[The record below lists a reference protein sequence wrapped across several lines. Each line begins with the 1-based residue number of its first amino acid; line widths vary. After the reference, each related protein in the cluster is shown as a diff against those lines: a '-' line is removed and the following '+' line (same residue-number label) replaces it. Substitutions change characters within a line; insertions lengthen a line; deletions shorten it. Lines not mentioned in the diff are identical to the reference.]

1 MIQMRTSEAAG
12 VLPGELLGG
21 DARFEGC
28 GTDSRSIRTGELF
41 VALRGPNFDGHRFVA
56 DASVRGAAAAMV
68 SERDEYPMPAVL
80 VPDTRTAL
88 LRLSEIWRSRFNIPI
103 AAITGSNGK
112 TTVKEMLASILST
125 QGPVLA
131 TLGNLN
137 NEIGVPLTLLRLD
150 SDCRYAV
157 LELGA
162 NHRGEIEKLARV
174 VKPKVGVITQCAP
187 AHLEGFGSVEAV
199 ARAKGELIEQVVADG
214 IAIINAD
221 DEYASRWRSMCGS
234 RACLT
239 FGLDRP
245 ADVSARWSS
254 EVGRTRVVL
263 LTPEGTGEVDLPLP
277 GRHNVMN
284 ALAACAA
291 ALAFDISIESICCGL
306 GKVHAIRGRLQPLTG
321 PYDSQLI
328 DDTYNA
334 NPASLKAGLEV
345 LSEYSGAHW
354 LVLGDMSELGVDEM
368 RFHRDAGKLA
378 RRYGVTRLYATG
390 ERTRGSVDAFGENA
404 YHFDDPE
411 ALAEALR
418 GDLGPGITVL
428 VKGSRSMR
436 MERVVDAL
444 RKGS

>member
-1 MIQMRTSEAAG
+1 
-12 VLPGELLGG
+12 
-21 DARFEGC
+21 
-28 GTDSRSIRTGELF
+28 
-41 VALRGPNFDGHRFVA
+41 
-56 DASVRGAAAAMV
+56 
-68 SERDEYPMPAVL
+68 
-80 VPDTRTAL
+80 
-88 LRLSEIWRSRFNIPI
+88 
-103 AAITGSNGK
+103 
-112 TTVKEMLASILST
+112 MLASILST